1 MHCIIKYLDLD
12 GVSLSSTAKFILSN
26 FHENVYPEQ
35 IGDLQLETKEA
46 EVCVELLNNNR
57 TFSVEEYTTKEI
69 LQVLINFTHPMHSDL
84 FLEEK
89 NKLKNQKKGK
99 ESRKVSGF
107 EQALKTVRLKYKEN
121 VLTLDRLGILSAIE
135 NILSESMYI
144 KPACQILWNIIHHC
158 EIRCKLK
165 RECSKLRQILE
176 DLKHSSDS
184 ELSLMANSCLW
195 MLQDQQDKMGKNF

>member
-1 MHCIIKYLDLD
+1 MHCIIKYLNLD

-26 FHENVYPEQ
+26 FHEILNPEQ
-35 IGDLQLETKEA
+35 IGHLQLDTKEA
-46 EVCVELLNNNR
+46 AVCVELLNNNR
-57 TFSVEEYTTKEI
+57 KCSVEEYTTKEI

-121 VLTLDRLGILSAIE
+121 VLTLDCLGIFSAIE

-144 KPACQILWNIIHHC
+144 KPACQILWNIIQHC

-165 RECSKLRQILE
+165 RECGKLCQILKN
-176 DLKHSSDS
+176 LQHSSDS

-195 MLQDQQDKMGKNF
+195 MLQDQHDKMGKNC